1 MKSAPSRSAE
11 LLNRIAAA
19 LGVPVETFSAPN
31 PQPTADAV
39 PSALVATLIF
49 DPDGRRFVAAFPAL
63 SPQLR
68 RSFADNAEALVATA
82 VSPED
87 AG

>member
-1 MKSAPSRSAE
+1 MSAAPSRSAE
-11 LLNRIAAA
+11 LLDRIAAA
-19 LGVPVETFSAPN
+19 LGVPVETFSAPS
-31 PQPTADAV
+31 PQPTSDAV

-68 RSFADNAEALVATA
+68 RAFADNAEALVAA
-82 VSPED
+82 SASSED